1 MSTPQFRFFTLA
13 ELEQEPPA
21 VDLWEGVLPEDGLAV
36 LYAQSGIGKTF
47 FSVRVMLSV
56 SEGIPLHGRRVRPGP
71 VVVVLMEGGGRW
83 HRRLR
88 AACNAL
94 SVEYPKQIYVCRD
107 PLYPHALV
115 SVTAFIAAV
124 REHLGGQPVA
134 LTVIDTLARASAGSD
149 ESKTA
154 DRELTIDG
162 LRSIQRHA
170 GGAILAVHHTGWND
184 SRMRGGYNLQAACD
198 TVLRLEAGEA
208 DRSLVLIAEKIRDGE
223 DGFKLA
229 GVLTSHCDS
238 LVYDAAELVE
248 AVEAIPPRLPP
259 KVIRAM
265 EALHSVALAEGA
277 TSKEWR
283 TSTKLSESEFYRIR
297 KQLVEWKAV
306 TLKGRQYSLSDSG
319 LGLLPMLPRKFQGTS
334 KCGDT
339 LLPSTSTPCR
349 GGRLEVSG
357 SGNGRQGEIAVAR
370 PPNVA
375 ESEPAA

>member
-1 MSTPQFRFFTLA
+1 MSAPQFRFSTLA
-13 ELEQEPPA
+13 ELEQEPPGR
-21 VDLWEGVLPEDGLAV
+21 DLWEGVLPEDGLGV

-47 FSVRVMLSV
+47 FSVRFMLSV
-56 SEGIPLHGRRVRPGP
+56 SEGIPLHGRRVKQGP

-94 SVEYPKQIYVCRD
+94 SVEHPKQIHVCRD
-107 PLYPHALV
+107 PLYAHDFA
-115 SVTAFIAAV
+115 SVTAFISAV

-162 LRSIQRHA
+162 LRSIQRLA
-170 GGAILAVHHTGWND
+170 GGAIMAVHHTGWND

-198 TVLRLEAGEA
+198 TVLRLEEGEG

-229 GVLTSHCDS
+229 GVLTPHSDS
-238 LVYDAAELVE
+238 LVYDPAELVE
-248 AVEAIPPRLPP
+248 AVEAERLPP
-259 KVIRAM
+259 KAIRAL
-265 EALHSVALAEGA
+265 EALHAVAMADGA
-277 TSKEWR
+277 TSTEWR

-297 KQLVEWKAV
+297 KQLVEWKAATV
-306 TLKGRQYSLSDSG
+306 KGRRYTVSSSG
-319 LGLLPMLPRKFQGTS
+319 LALLPNLPGNFQGTP
-334 KCGDT
+334 KEADI
-339 LLPSTSTPCR
+339 LLPSTSTPYR
-349 GGRLEVSG
+349 GGRVEVSG
-357 SGNGRQGEIAVAR
+357 SRNGRQTEEALERLAIAS
-370 PPNVA
+370 